1 MIPFGVDQ
9 ATIIIGNLALT
20 LKYPDRFPI
29 IYRDRSQRPEDPKT
43 RTITTIVKAPG
54 FPSPSFNGFDFIR
67 L

>member
-29 IYRDRSQRPEDPKT
+29 IYRDRSHCRL
-43 RTITTIVKAPG
+43 R
-54 FPSPSFNGFDFIR
+54 FD
-67 L
+67 LM

>member
-29 IYRDRSQRPEDPKT
+29 IYRDRSQSILGCFLLSCRYIGVELSLELK
-43 RTITTIVKAPG
+43 R
-54 FPSPSFNGFDFIR
+54 
-67 L
+67 

>member
-29 IYRDRSQRPEDPKT
+29 IYRDRSPR
-43 RTITTIVKAPG
+43 R
-54 FPSPSFNGFDFIR
+54 
-67 L
+67 

>member
-29 IYRDRSQRPEDPKT
+29 IYRDRSHSDQIDS
-43 RTITTIVKAPG
+43 A
-54 FPSPSFNGFDFIR
+54 FFYPS
-67 L
+67 

>member
-29 IYRDRSQRPEDPKT
+29 IYRDRSHIILFTIFNQHQDIGKILKT
-43 RTITTIVKAPG
+43 MGIQ
-54 FPSPSFNGFDFIR
+54 
-67 L
+67 